1 MHVGYVYSISF
12 RLLADFEE
20 ANEITSKI
28 FIEAWKTI
36 SMVRRDSPFIL
47 WLKAIAIYSSLQKIR
62 GKEKSAINKKPIL
75 NRKGLN
81 FIDQELLSL
90 SESERLVFVL
100 NDIENY
106 KIEEISD
113 LLALTKEQVKF
124 FLNKA
129 RGTIMESLVLKTNE
143 ALDRALKQIPETIEP
158 LENLYD
164 RIIIEIS
171 KPNSPDK
178 KEGPESGK
186 DLDKKP
192 FSFKNLF
199 NKKG

>member
-1 MHVGYVYSISF
+1 
-12 RLLADFEE
+12 
-20 ANEITSKI
+20 
-28 FIEAWKTI
+28 
-36 SMVRRDSPFIL
+36 
-47 WLKAIAIYSSLQKIR
+47 
-62 GKEKSAINKKPIL
+62 
-75 NRKGLN
+75 
-81 FIDQELLSL
+81 
-90 SESERLVFVL
+90 
-100 NDIENY
+100 
-106 KIEEISD
+106 
-113 LLALTKEQVKF
+113 
-124 FLNKA
+124 
-129 RGTIMESLVLKTNE
+129 MESLVLKTNE